1 MKTTHRARA
10 IRVVA
15 LLASAF
21 IGIVPAGASAAPDH
35 GGTLTWLVTPEPASI
50 VPLTTT
56 AGGNAEIGPKVVEGL
71 LTYDRN
77 LNPKPLLA
85 TSWVV
90 STDGL
95 QYRFNLRRGV
105 KWHDGKPFTSADVAF
120 SILTLKQVHPRGRST
135 FANVTDVK
143 TPDPYTAVIE
153 LSRPAPF
160 LLTALAGT
168 ESPIIPRS
176 RSLTSTGSLCVF
188 CRTARRALRRWSR
201 ALPISATRP
210 SRYRM

>member
-1 MKTTHRARA
+1 MKPTHGARA
-10 IRVVA
+10 IRLVA
-15 LLASAF
+15 LLASAL
-21 IGIVPAGASAAPDH
+21 IGIVPAGASAAPEH

-71 LTYDRN
+71 LTYDPN

-90 STDGL
+90 SPDGL

-135 FANVTDVK
+135 T
-143 TPDPYTAVIE
+143 TAARI
-153 LSRPAPF
+153 LPAPPA
-160 LLTALAGT
+160 TA
-168 ESPIIPRS
+168 PCRPRGR
-176 RSLTSTGSLCVF
+176 RSCGRKNSGN
-188 CRTARRALRRWSR
+188 RRRAQ
-201 ALPISATRP
+201 
-210 SRYRM
+210 